1 MRKTMISRDTKVGK
15 MLKEHPQAL
24 EVLLEASAHFRK
36 LQNPILRKTLA
47 PRVTI
52 EQAAQ
57 IAGVNLSELL
67 QRLNKK
73 IGANMPIA
81 EAPSVAPPA
90 QRDAERPEILN
101 KLQPVELDVRPILQG
116 GTDPLKTILKTI
128 EQLAPDQYLHLL
140 NSFEPIP
147 LYTVLGKRGFE
158 HFTEFIDG
166 TFHVHFYRHMPTP
179 EKMPP
184 PPMSADVPAREKIIE
199 LDVRALSPPE
209 PMMKI
214 LEVIPQVDEK
224 TLLFVHHHREPLF
237 LYEKLQARGYKW
249 HVKKIAENYFHVKI
263 WKDGEI
269 VISPNKEP
277 QTLDVRQLPPAKRH
291 SLIFQAFEA
300 LKPGEAFV
308 LVNDHDP
315 KPLYYQF
322 KFEQEGRFT
331 WECLEQGPEVWRVR
345 IGKV

>member
-1 MRKTMISRDTKVGK
+1 MISRDTKVGK
-15 MLKEHPQAL
+15 MLKEHPQTI
-24 EVLLEASAHFRK
+24 EVLLETSEHFRK

-52 EQAAQ
+52 EQAAK
-57 IAGVNLSELL
+57 IAGVNLPELL
-67 QRLNKK
+67 QKLNKK
-73 IGANMPIA
+73 IGANMPIE
-81 EAPSVAPPA
+81 EAPSAASPSQHNA
-90 QRDAERPEILN
+90 ARPEILG
-101 KLQPVELDVRPILQG
+101 KLRSVDLDVRPILHG
-116 GTDPLKTILKTI
+116 GTDPLKTILKTV
-128 EQLAPDQYLHLL
+128 EQLASNQYLHLV

-147 LYTVLGKRGFE
+147 LYTVLGKRGFD
-158 HFTEFIDG
+158 HFTEFLDG
-166 TFHVHFYRHMPTP
+166 TFHVHFYQRMPAA

-184 PPMSADVPAREKIIE
+184 PPACAEVPAREKTME
-199 LDVRALSPPE
+199 LDVRELSPPE
-209 PMMKI
+209 PMMRI

-224 TLLFVHHHREPLF
+224 ILLFVHHHREPLF

-269 VISPNKEP
+269 MMRQITDS
-277 QTLDVRQLPPAKRH
+277 QALDVRQLPPAKRH
-291 SLIFQAFEA
+291 PLIFQTFEA
-300 LKPGEAFV
+300 LKPSDAFV

-331 WECLEQGPEVWRVR
+331 WDYLEQGPEVWRVR
-345 IGKV
+345 IGKW

>member
-1 MRKTMISRDTKVGK
+1 MISRDTKVGK
-15 MLKEHPQAL
+15 MLKEHPQTL
-24 EVLLEASAHFRK
+24 DVLLETSAHFRK
-36 LQNPILRKTLA
+36 LQNPLLRKTLA

-52 EQAAQ
+52 EQASK

-67 QRLNKK
+67 QKLNKK

-81 EAPSVAPPA
+81 TAPSAALPS
-90 QRDAERPEILN
+90 QRNAERPKILG
-101 KLQPVELDVRPILQG
+101 KLQPVDLDVRPILQG
-116 GTDPLKTILKTI
+116 GTDPLKTILKTV
-128 EQLAPDQYLHLL
+128 ERLAPDQYLHLL

-147 LYTVLGKRGFE
+147 LYAVLGKRGYD
-158 HFTEFIDG
+158 HFTEFLGG
-166 TFHVHFYRHMPTP
+166 TFHVHFYRHMPTA

-184 PPMSADVPAREKIIE
+184 PPASAEVPAREKTIE

-214 LEVIPQVDEK
+214 LEVIPHVDEK

-237 LYEKLQARGYKW
+237 LYEKLQARGCKW
-249 HVKKIAENYFHVKI
+249 QVKKVAENYFHVKI

-269 VISPNKEP
+269 MINPINEP

-291 SLIFQAFEA
+291 PLIFQTFEV
-300 LKPGEAFV
+300 LKPRDVFV

-315 KPLYYQF
+315 KPLFYQF

-331 WECLEQGPEVWRVR
+331 WEYLEQGPEVWRVQ

>member
-1 MRKTMISRDTKVGK
+1 
-15 MLKEHPQAL
+15 
-24 EVLLEASAHFRK
+24 VLLETSAHFQK
-36 LQNPILRKTLA
+36 LQNPLLRKTLA

-52 EQAAQ
+52 EQASK

-67 QRLNKK
+67 QKLNKK
-73 IGANMPIA
+73 IGANMPI
-81 EAPSVAPPA
+81 ETAPSAAPPT
-90 QRDAERPEILN
+90 QRNAERPAILD

-116 GTDPLKTILKTI
+116 GTDPLKMILQTV
-128 EQLAPDQYLHLL
+128 EQLAPDQHLHLL

-147 LYTVLGKRGFE
+147 LYTVLGKRGFD
-158 HFTEFIDG
+158 HFTEFLDG
-166 TFHVHFYRHMPTP
+166 TFHVHFYRRMPTA

-184 PPMSADVPAREKIIE
+184 PPASAEVPDREKIIE

-209 PMMKI
+209 PMMRI

-263 WKDGEI
+263 WKEGEI
-269 VISPNKEP
+269 IMNPITEP

-291 SLIFQAFEA
+291 PLIFQTFET
-300 LKPGEAFV
+300 LKPSDVFV

-315 KPLYYQF
+315 KPLFYQF

-331 WECLEQGPEVWRVR
+331 WEYLEQGPEVWRVQ